1 MTDSFERIRR
11 VVGSIP
17 RGRVM
22 TYGDVARA
30 AGMPGAARA
39 VGYAMRA
46 LGREVPWQRVLGRKN
61 PRHGHITI
69 VDPRGKAEQR
79 RLLEKEGVSFDARG
93 GVALATYGWVPS
105 AGVARRQS
113 SSVRAAS
120 SSRKPSSP
128 RPRS

>member
-1 MTDSFERIRR
+1 LTNSFERIRR
-11 VVGSIP
+11 VVAKIP

-30 AGMPGAARA
+30 AGMPGAART

-61 PRHGHITI
+61 ARSAQITI
-69 VDPRGKAEQR
+69 RDARSKAEQR
-79 RLLEKEGVSFDARG
+79 RLLEKEGVKFDVLG
-93 GVALATYGWVPS
+93 GIRLSDFGY
-105 AGVARRQS
+105 
-113 SSVRAAS
+113 
-120 SSRKPSSP
+120 SP